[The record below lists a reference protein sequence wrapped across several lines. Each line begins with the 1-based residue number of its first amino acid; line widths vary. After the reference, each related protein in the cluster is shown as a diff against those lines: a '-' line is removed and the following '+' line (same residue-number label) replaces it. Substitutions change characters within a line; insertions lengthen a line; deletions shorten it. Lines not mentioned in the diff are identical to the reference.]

1 MQTHVKVLG
10 VVYLA
15 VGGCMLLAALFLV
28 LTMGSVAGIVGAT
41 AEPEDAAIAIP
52 VLGLAGTALAAFL
65 GIFALPSL
73 ITGYGLL
80 NYRAWARIVGIVLS
94 AISLINVPIG
104 TVVGAYGLWVLLNKE
119 TEQLFNNLPASSSTP
134 STPV

>member
-15 VGGCMLLAALFLV
+15 VGACMLIGAVFLV

-41 AEPEDAAIAIP
+41 AEPRDAAVAIP
-52 VLGLAGTALAAFL
+52 ILGLAGTALASML
-65 GIFALPSL
+65 GIFSLPSL

-80 NYRAWARIVGIVLS
+80 DFRQWARIVGIVLS
-94 AISLINVPIG
+94 AVNLINIPIG

-119 TEQLFNNLPASSSTP
+119 TERLFNTTSASTITPA
-134 STPV
+134 

>member
-15 VGGCMLLAALFLV
+15 VGACMLLGAVFLA

-41 AEPEDAAIAIP
+41 AEPQDAAVAIP
-52 VLGLAGTALAAFL
+52 ILGLAGTALAAML

-80 NYRAWARIVGIVLS
+80 YYKPWSRIVGIVLS
-94 AISLINVPIG
+94 AVSLINIPLG

-119 TEQLFNNLPASSSTP
+119 TERLFSTTPTSTVTPA
-134 STPV
+134 

>member
-15 VGGCMLLAALFLV
+15 VGACMLLAAVFLA

-41 AEPEDAAIAIP
+41 AEPQDAAIAIP
-52 VLGLAGTALAAFL
+52 VLGLAGTALVSML

-80 NYRAWARIVGIVLS
+80 YYKPWSRIVGIVLS
-94 AISLINVPIG
+94 AVSLINIPLG

-119 TEQLFNNLPASSSTP
+119 TERLFSTTP
-134 STPV
+134 TSTVTTA

>member
-15 VGGCMLLAALFLV
+15 VGAFMLIGALFLA

-41 AEPEDAAIAIP
+41 AEPQDAAIAIP
-52 VLGLAGTALAAFL
+52 VLGLAGTALAAML

-80 NYRAWARIVGIVLS
+80 YFKPWSRIVGIVLS
-94 AISLINVPIG
+94 AVSLINIPLG

-119 TEQLFNNLPASSSTP
+119 TERLFSTTPTSTVTPA
-134 STPV
+134 

>member
-15 VGGCMLLAALFLV
+15 VGACMLLAAVFLA

-41 AEPEDAAIAIP
+41 AEPQDAAIAIP
-52 VLGLAGTALAAFL
+52 VLGLAGTALVSML

-80 NYRAWARIVGIVLS
+80 YYKPWSRIVGIVLS
-94 AISLINVPIG
+94 AVSLINIPLG

-119 TEQLFNNLPASSSTP
+119 TERLFSTTPTSTVTPA
-134 STPV
+134 

>member
-15 VGGCMLLAALFLV
+15 LGACMLLGALFLV

-41 AEPEDAAIAIP
+41 AEPRDAAVAIP
-52 VLGLAGTALAAFL
+52 ILGLAGTALASML
-65 GIFALPSL
+65 GIFSLPSL

-80 NYRAWARIVGIVLS
+80 YFRQWARIVGIVLS
-94 AISLINVPIG
+94 AVNLINVPIG

-119 TEQLFNNLPASSSTP
+119 TERLFNTTSASTITPA
-134 STPV
+134 

>member
-1 MQTHVKVLG
+1 MQTHVRVLG

-15 VGGCMLLAALFLV
+15 VGALMLIGAVFLV

-41 AEPEDAAIAIP
+41 AEPRDAAVAIP
-52 VLGLAGTALAAFL
+52 ILGLAGTALASML
-65 GIFALPSL
+65 GIFSLPSL

-80 NYRAWARIVGIVLS
+80 YFRQWARIVGIVLS
-94 AISLINVPIG
+94 AVNLINVPIG

-119 TEQLFNNLPASSSTP
+119 TERLFNTTSASTITPA
-134 STPV
+134 